1 MFSISYKTPSAK
13 HPLVTTILFSLH
25 SNEDLVKQPI
35 LSFHFFTFHSCF
47 ISLLSYHYN
56 YTQKRLSL
64 PGKSNGH
71 FTLILFKHLL
81 NSDDHSLLGV
91 LFCGF
96 CDYPILGPSFTSLTI
111 LLKLFL
117 KFIFFI
123 YFLSFWFYPFPPF
136 LLFYFFSLQTF
147 PSTPLAS
154 VATESKM

>member
-56 YTQKRLSL
+56 CTQKRLSL

-71 FTLILFKHLL
+71 FTLILLKHLL

-91 LFCGF
+91 LFSGF
-96 CDYPILGPSFTSLTI
+96 CDCHILGPSFTSLTI
-111 LLKLFL
+111 LAQI
-117 KFIFFI
+117 IFKI
-123 YFLSFWFYPFPPF
+123 YFLYIFFVILVLSSSSLSSFLF
-136 LLFYFFSLQTF
+136 LLSPNISIHSAGFSCNW
-147 PSTPLAS
+147 
-154 VATESKM
+154 K